1 MYRRRISVTSVP
13 QIKGELKTY
22 LKVRSTQTM
31 IMRPAIIIEATKIK
45 ALVVQDDTLSSQ

>member
-1 MYRRRISVTSVP
+1 VP

-31 IMRPAIIIEATKIK
+31 IIRPAIINEAMKMKTL
-45 ALVVQDDTLSSQ
+45 LVPDETLSSQ